1 MKNRRLAF
9 SFRRSSGVLLV
20 GLSLSFGVT
29 ACGSSDEG
37 GATPAG
43 SGASGGSVSTGGQS
57 AAAGNAGTPIGNA
70 GTGNPGGGATSSG
83 GAGNAG
89 SGTTAGAAGTAPAGG
104 GATGSAGSGSGGATD
119 VPLGA
124 VAYKQTFDALKVGL
138 WTKNLDGAK
147 IKAHP
152 ENAAVATA
160 CGSDNSQCF
169 RVTYRHADGI
179 HKQPPSSPVF
189 SGSGTSTAWT
199 DSDSGHSNTATDVIQ
214 ANISI
219 DGTVTGHSTASAKA
233 VPSKAYTLSYQMYFE
248 PGFDFAKGGKL
259 PGLAAAAFDS
269 GCTEDGSDKR
279 QTSNWSER
287 LMWRANGRLQLYSY
301 DQSRASGSC
310 GVEMTIDWKD
320 GEPKFEQ
327 PGLIPNDDKFRLK
340 AGVWYSVQLS
350 VRVNDN
356 NSVKYKLDAS
366 GQPEK
371 DADGYIQPISG
382 NGAVALYIK
391 SADGSQRRQIV
402 FNDVALRDE
411 CDGPCPA
418 TVPDSPE
425 SLVNGVFFSTFY
437 GGNETKRTTCVDE
450 AKSTLTTVVPAAMPS
465 YPGLTQ
471 PVFDKLCSTQKNTF
485 IFPKLTWNPQ
495 TPSAVRFD
503 NFVVTQG
510 FTTAAIP

>member
-1 MKNRRLAF
+1 M
-9 SFRRSSGVLLV
+9 LV
-20 GLSLSFGVT
+20 GLSIIAGVT
-29 ACGSSDEG
+29 ACGSTDDGG
-37 GATPAG
+37 GAPGG
-43 SGASGGSVSTGGQS
+43 SGASSTAGQS
-57 AAAGNAGTPIGNA
+57 SSAGNAGHASGTA
-70 GTGNPGGGATSSG
+70 GTGATNPGSG
-83 GAGNAG
+83 GNSGAG
-89 SGTTAGAAGTAPAGG
+89 
-104 GATGSAGSGSGGATD
+104 TGSAGSGNAGTDPTGNAGAAGSTSAGGGSTGSAGGGATD
-119 VPLGA
+119 VPLGP
-124 VAYKQTFDALKVGL
+124 VAYKQTFDALPVGL
-138 WTKNLDGAK
+138 WKKNLDGAK

-160 CGSDNSQCF
+160 CGSDSSACF

-189 SGSGTSTAWT
+189 TGSGTSTDWT
-199 DSDSGHSNTATDVIQ
+199 ASDSGHSNTATDVIQ

-219 DGTVTGHSTASAKA
+219 DGTVTGLSTATAKA

-269 GCTEDGSDKR
+269 GCTEDGNEKR
-279 QTSNWSER
+279 QNLNWSER

-310 GVEMTIDWKD
+310 GVEMTIDEKAGD
-320 GEPKFEQ
+320 PKFEQ
-327 PGLIPNDDKFRLK
+327 PGLIPADDKFRLK
-340 AGVWYSVQLS
+340 PGVWYSVQLS

-356 NSVKYKLDAS
+356 DSVKYKLDAS
-366 GQPEK
+366 GKPEP
-371 DADGYIQPISG
+371 DADGFLQPISG
-382 NGAVALYIK
+382 NGAVAMYIK

-411 CDGPCPA
+411 CDGPCP
-418 TVPDSPE
+418 TKVPDSE
-425 SLVNGVFFSTFY
+425 EAWVNGVFFSTFY
-437 GGNETKRTTCVDE
+437 GGNETKRMTCVDE

-465 YPGLTQ
+465 YAGLTQ
-471 PVFDKLCSTQKNTF
+471 AVFDKLCTTQKYTY

-510 FTTAAIP
+510 FTTAAIQ

>member
-1 MKNRRLAF
+1 MKNCRAAF
-9 SFRRSSGVLLV
+9 PFRRSSAVMLV
-20 GLSLSFGVT
+20 GLSVLSVVS
-29 ACGSSDEG
+29 ACGSSDDAG
-37 GATPAG
+37 GA
-43 SGASGGSVSTGGQS
+43 GASGGLTGIAGQG
-57 AAAGNAGTPIGNA
+57 AAPGAAGAVANA
-70 GTGNPGGGATSSG
+70 GTGNPGGGSPGSGAGNGGASSAG
-83 GAGNAG
+83 AGPALTAGNAG
-89 SGTTAGAAGTAPAGG
+89 ATPSGG
-104 GATGSAGSGSGGATD
+104 GSPGSAGGGGATD

-124 VAYKQTFDALKVGL
+124 VVYEETFDALAVGL
-138 WTKNLDGAK
+138 WKKNLDGAK

-160 CGSDNSQCF
+160 CGVDNTQCF

-189 SGSGTSTAWT
+189 SGSGSSIAWT

-219 DGTVTGHSTASAKA
+219 AM
-233 VPSKAYTLSYQMYFE
+233 PSKAYTLSYRMYFE

-279 QTSNWSER
+279 QSSNWSER

-310 GVEMTIDWKD
+310 GVEMTIDSKD

-327 PGLIPNDDKFRLK
+327 PGLIPSDDKFRLK
-340 AGVWYSVQLS
+340 SGVWYSVQLS

-356 NSVKYKLDAS
+356 NSVKYKLDAA
-366 GQPEK
+366 GKPEL
-371 DADGYIQPISG
+371 DADGYLQPVSG

-391 SADGSQRRQIV
+391 SADGSQRRQLV

-411 CDGPCPA
+411 CDGPCPT
-418 TVPDSPE
+418 TVPDDKDSW
-425 SLVNGVFFSTFY
+425 VNGVFFSTFY

-465 YPGLTQ
+465 YPSLTQ
-471 PVFDKLCSTQKNTF
+471 PVFDKLCATQKNAF

-503 NFVVTQG
+503 DFVVTQG